1 MAAGFSWCGADC
13 FYAAIQN
20 TRFVRA
26 LRARGA
32 DYRRA
37 LLLPWLG
44 LAAANVGGC
53 VRSE

>member
-1 MAAGFSWCGADC
+1 MAAGSFWCGAAC

-32 DYRRA
+32 VYRRA
-37 LLLPWLG
+37 PLLPWLG
-44 LAAANVGGC
+44 LAAANVGGL
-53 VRSE
+53 SDLS